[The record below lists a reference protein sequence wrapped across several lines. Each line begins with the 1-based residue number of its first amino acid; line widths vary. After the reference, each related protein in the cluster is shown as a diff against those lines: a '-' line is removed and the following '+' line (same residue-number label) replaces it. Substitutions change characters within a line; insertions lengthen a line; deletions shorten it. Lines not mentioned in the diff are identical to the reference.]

1 MTARQKLPVLKIILA
16 LFRRYLLPGVGL
28 PILLINQSLAVPIE
42 HGTIAVTD
50 SSRTLNAVATPGIS
64 LGGEINRGD
73 YAVDVD
79 PKGLNN
85 DGVMIAS
92 VAENQRN
99 GRYPTVSVFPD
110 GPLERSWIGVYYP
123 STNSNDESFGQGRR
137 LRPWIFLR
145 GVESEEPGCNRPR
158 KDPRAR
164 LWPRGHLPG
173 LSAQSSTGWC
183 GSCWRSDSIVEWWD
197 GVVFKISLGDF

>member
-42 HGTIAVTD
+42 HGAIAVTD
-50 SSRTLNAVATPGIS
+50 SSRTLNAVATPGVS

-110 GPLERSWIGVYYP
+110 EPLERSWIGVCYP
-123 STNSNDESFGQGRR
+123 STNSNDEWDCNVALAFFSDDDFDWAIAGTGDLINNGEVITAANLRSSSSVTFGTHFFYNANG
-137 LRPWIFLR
+137 
-145 GVESEEPGCNRPR
+145 
-158 KDPRAR
+158 
-164 LWPRGHLPG
+164 
-173 LSAQSSTGWC
+173 T
-183 GSCWRSDSIVEWWD
+183 
-197 GVVFKISLGDF
+197 